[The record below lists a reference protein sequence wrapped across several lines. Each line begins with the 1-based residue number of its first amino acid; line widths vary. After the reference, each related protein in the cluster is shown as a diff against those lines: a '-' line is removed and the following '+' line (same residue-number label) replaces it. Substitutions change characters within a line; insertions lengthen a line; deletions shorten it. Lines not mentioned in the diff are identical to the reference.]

1 MSILR
6 ITFRALQ
13 MREDQRQF
21 LSVLGRVPARLTAE
35 QTAWVLN
42 CQPHDVPVLV
52 AAGLLKPLG
61 NPPQN
66 GTKFFAASE
75 VIERSDDLKWL
86 GRVTAAIHGH
96 WRMQNA
102 RKNHATRNGALN
114 GDPVVLGA
122 AESSGLSPMPER

>member
-1 MSILR
+1 
-6 ITFRALQ
+6 

-21 LSVLGRVPARLTAE
+21 LSVLGRVPSRLTAE

-75 VIERSDDLKWL
+75 VIERSDDVKWL
-86 GRVTAAIHGH
+86 GRVTAAICGH
-96 WRMQNA
+96 WRTQNA
-102 RKNHATRNGALN
+102 RKHHATRNGAPN
-114 GDPVVLGA
+114 DDPVLLGA
-122 AESSGLSPMPER
+122 AESSGESPMLER